1 MIRSLRYVP
10 FVALALVGT
19 LFALPRSVSAQ
30 EPEPPQLTVQGQG
43 VVTARPDV
51 AIITM
56 GAVVRR
62 DTAEQAFTDANTA
75 AGSLTQFLR
84 SQGIAERDITTRQ
97 FSLSPE
103 FTRGE
108 GDAEPR
114 LVAWRGTNILSVKV
128 RDFSTIGA
136 VIDGAVQILGSDA
149 QISGITFTIENT
161 DAVAGQA
168 REQAVAE
175 ARARAEQLAA
185 AAGVRLIRILSITE
199 TSAPLPRP
207 VAADVAAAPVARAVA
222 EVAPGEQTITVS
234 VEVVYEIG

>member
-1 MIRSLRYVP
+1 LLPWVVLAVAGAL
-10 FVALALVGT
+10 FVM
-19 LFALPRSVSAQ
+19 PRSAAAQ
-30 EPEPPQLTVQGQG
+30 EPETPQLTVRGQG

-62 DTAEQAFTDANTA
+62 ETAQQAFNDANTLV
-75 AGSLTQFLR
+75 GSLTQFLR

-108 GDAEPR
+108 GDVAPR
-114 LVAWRGTNILSVKV
+114 LVAWRSSNMVSVKV

-149 QISGITFTIENT
+149 QISGITFTIEDT

-168 REQAVAE
+168 REQAMAE
-175 ARARAEQLAA
+175 ARAHAEQLAA
-185 AAGVRLIRILSITE
+185 TAGVRLIRILSITE
-199 TSAPLPRP
+199 TSAPPPRP
-207 VAADVAAAPVARAVA
+207 VAADVAPAPAAMRAVA

>member
-149 QISGITFTIENT
+149 QIS
-161 DAVAGQA
+161 
-168 REQAVAE
+168 
-175 ARARAEQLAA
+175 
-185 AAGVRLIRILSITE
+185 
-199 TSAPLPRP
+199 
-207 VAADVAAAPVARAVA
+207 
-222 EVAPGEQTITVS
+222 
-234 VEVVYEIG
+234 